1 MNDILKFKKNS
12 SDLKQKLLYMKLAIY
27 PCMTESNMPTVAQ
40 MEFKYTDKLQSF
52 RWTLKNS

>member
-12 SDLKQKLLYMKLAIY
+12 SDLKQKLLYIKFAIC

-40 MEFKYTDKLQSF
+40 MEF
-52 RWTLKNS
+52 R